1 MSDLSHILS
10 SLAALVGLLLPAG
23 LILIAGGGLAGRRP
37 GRSAL
42 FGLGAISLAAMA
54 FWACGFAFQ
63 YGGVRWAHDLPG
75 LEGLTAE
82 WSPVDVSWGLGWGAL
97 GLRGFFLLN
106 EAATPE
112 AVTLFLAQL
121 APLAVAVAVPIL
133 ALRERA
139 AGWVA
144 FAAGLLVAA
153 LVYPMA
159 GNWILGGG
167 WLANLGT
174 NLNLGHGY
182 IDPAGVSTAALIG
195 GLTAGLGIALFG
207 RRLPRLPADELPRL
221 PPVQLPVLAMLGA
234 SLAAIGAG
242 ALVGANP
249 SFRLHNLSAP
259 ITAANLTL
267 AAAGGAF
274 MPALYTWFTTGRSDA
289 LMASRGVAAALLAA
303 WGVAPFAPPWA
314 VLALGVSVG
323 LLVPLATFAIAHLL
337 RLDDPTGA
345 LPIALLGGLLGALAP
360 GLLADGRFGQGWNGI
375 GADAYLGVGGQGVTG
390 YLPAL
395 GLPGPYLAADW
406 PGQMN
411 AQLVGLVAIT
421 ALTVGLMGALLVLC
435 KVLLVAWHSVPSPT
449 PEPRVSEPEPVAPS
463 QAPVR
468 RRLPP
473 RAKHPPRPTRRDR
486 PTPSGTPPPER

>member
-1 MSDLSHILS
+1 
-10 SLAALVGLLLPAG
+10 
-23 LILIAGGGLAGRRP
+23 
-37 GRSAL
+37 
-42 FGLGAISLAAMA
+42 
-54 FWACGFAFQ
+54 
-63 YGGVRWAHDLPG
+63 
-75 LEGLTAE
+75 
-82 WSPVDVSWGLGWGAL
+82 
-97 GLRGFFLLN
+97 
-106 EAATPE
+106 
-112 AVTLFLAQL
+112 
-121 APLAVAVAVPIL
+121 
-133 ALRERA
+133 
-139 AGWVA
+139 
-144 FAAGLLVAA
+144 
-153 LVYPMA
+153 MA